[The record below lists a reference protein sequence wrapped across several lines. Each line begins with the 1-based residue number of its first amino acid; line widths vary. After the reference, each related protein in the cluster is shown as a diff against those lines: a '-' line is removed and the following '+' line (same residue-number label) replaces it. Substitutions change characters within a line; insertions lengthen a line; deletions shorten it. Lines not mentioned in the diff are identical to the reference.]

1 MVKSR
6 QRKKRLKHSIL
17 NLIREVIIFCFSIS
31 LWLYCLIEF
40 ILIIGSLLRI
50 SAHSVLL
57 IRTVLNIEPDSMNQI
72 FVKMAIFIVI
82 ITMIFTTS
90 ICVHLYRNKKE
101 GINDGK
107 FL

>member
-1 MVKSR
+1 MIAFV
-6 QRKKRLKHSIL
+6 
-17 NLIREVIIFCFSIS
+17 
-31 LWLYCLIEF
+31 
-40 ILIIGSLLRI
+40 LIIGSLLRI

-57 IRTVLNIEPDSMNQI
+57 IQTVLNIEQDSMNQI

-82 ITMIFTTS
+82 VTMIFTTS
-90 ICVHLYRNKKE
+90 IYVHLYRNKKE